1 MVLRIRGPDSQ
12 TAAEGGRG
20 RTEVVT
26 SEHLTDRA
34 RDRVARRAP
43 GYRAAGLWHTD
54 PVDLVGDAVAR
65 DPERAAL
72 VERGRALT
80 YRELHAAV
88 DGAVAALR
96 VQGVARGDAVLLLV
110 GNDVPSAVAVHAA
123 LRLGA
128 LTMVAPVS
136 AGRAQVDDIIAMT
149 KPTLV
154 LAPESLVPDETS
166 ARWLPIGAVGDA
178 APITDAPPSP
188 RDPDEPSVVIFTS
201 GTTSRPKGVVHSF
214 NTMLVAT
221 RNYIDAACLT
231 AADNLF
237 VISPLASITGMLQVI
252 TIAPL
257 LGAQLTIESRFE
269 DAATFDLLMETGG
282 TFFGGPDLL
291 LDRVLDQAASR
302 AIAEVPITA
311 VYLGGSMLDPRILDR
326 AEHEYGIVVLRAYG
340 SSEAPI
346 STGGARGET
355 QAVRLA
361 DDGRALGGVEV
372 RIGSSADPAEC
383 CIGGAHLFLGYVDP
397 DDDAGAFDGEWFC
410 TGDLAELRGGRL
422 KIVGRIKDIVI
433 RNGLKVPISEIDG
446 MVGALAGVAQCAGY
460 GVADDTTGERL
471 AIAVRPAA
479 GASFTFD
486 AMVAGLVAAG
496 AAKWKIPEE
505 LVLWDDELP
514 MTASGKVQRNRLEE
528 LGAARPREVAARL
541 R

>member
-1 MVLRIRGPDSQ
+1 MG
-12 TAAEGGRG
+12 
-20 RTEVVT
+20 T

-34 RDRVARRAP
+34 RARVAARAP
-43 GYRAAGLWHTD
+43 GYRAAGLWQTE
-54 PVDLVGDAVAR
+54 PVDLVADAAAR
-65 DPERAAL
+65 DPQRTAL

-88 DGAVAALR
+88 DGAVAALAA
-96 VQGVARGDAVLLLV
+96 QGVGPGDAVLLLV

-136 AGRAQVDDIIAMT
+136 AGRAQVDDIVAMT
-149 KPTLV
+149 TPALV
-154 LAPESLVPDETS
+154 LAPESLLPEADDEAS
-166 ARWLPIGAVGDA
+166 VRWVPIGVVGDS

-201 GTTSRPKGVVHSF
+201 GTTSRPKGVVHSLS
-214 NTMLVAT
+214 TLLVAT

-237 VISPLASITGMLQVI
+237 VISPLASITGMMQVI
-252 TIAPL
+252 TLSPM

-302 AIAEVPITA
+302 GITEVPITA

-326 AEHEYGIVVLRAYG
+326 AEREYGIVVLRAYG

-346 STGGARGET
+346 STGGARGES

-361 DDGRALGGVEV
+361 DDGRPLGGVEV
-372 RIGSSADPAEC
+372 RIGSSTDPAEC

-410 TGDLAELRGGRL
+410 TGDLAELRDGRL

-433 RNGLKVPISEIDG
+433 RNGLKIPISEVDG
-446 MVGALAGVAQCAGY
+446 MVGALPGVAQCAGY

-471 AIAVRPAA
+471 AIAVRPSS
-479 GASFTFD
+479 GATLAFE

-514 MTASGKVQRNRLEE
+514 MTASGKVVRNRLEE
-528 LGAARPREVAARL
+528 LGAGRPREVAARL